1 MNPQPSSLLPNTTSN
16 HLPKRLPTLAM
27 SSNGH
32 REASSLEGHGARME
46 GFSPPGPTPE
56 NLINKVNG
64 LESEIHGI
72 NSRLGET
79 KDALQQS
86 VNDLGSRLGE
96 FRDGLQENHDIMMRV
111 LLTITD
117 SNQTT
122 NTRNETRYRRLA
134 DNDAILD
141 VRLYNFTV
149 RHRGAPLCRVPIIE
163 QGRLKYPN
171 WFPSTVHEFSLLRE
185 TGHGMRQFFPS
196 CCCVGLSSFYH
207 SEAILDSLYSFYGVR
222 ALDREAAFMGLC
234 SRVGIDARLFFLT
247 FF

>member
-1 MNPQPSSLLPNTTSN
+1 M
-16 HLPKRLPTLAM
+16 R
-27 SSNGH
+27 
-32 REASSLEGHGARME
+32 
-46 GFSPPGPTPE
+46 
-56 NLINKVNG
+56 
-64 LESEIHGI
+64 HGI

-96 FRDGLQENHDIMMRV
+96 LRDGLQENLDIMMRV
-111 LLTITD
+111 LRTIID

-122 NTRNETRYRRLA
+122 NTENETRYRRLA

-149 RHRGAPLCRVPIIE
+149 RHRGAPLCRVPVIE
-163 QGRLKYPN
+163 QGRLKYPD

-185 TGHGMRQFFPS
+185 TGHSMGHFFPS
-196 CCCVGLSSFYH
+196 CCCVGLSNFYH
-207 SEAILDSLYSFYGVR
+207 SEAILDSLCSFYGVR
-222 ALDREAAFMGLC
+222 ALDREVAFMGLC
-234 SRVGIDARLFFLT
+234 SRVGIDARLFFPT